1 MGLRGVLV
9 RLFSDWLSF
18 RYPEE
23 SPHEFYRAL
32 FPSGELERRGEY
44 VDGKYCGIA
53 VQVVGRNR
61 AKRYSVT
68 DDLGV
73 IDSLVA
79 SDDFCIMSPVSYAGK
94 TQRQEMARFLYAVTF
109 DLDGVRVRDGEPVGL
124 IDLLHQTT
132 LTNAYALP
140 VPTYIVS
147 SGTGLHLYYLLS
159 SPVPLFRNVI
169 EQLARLRRVLTRKI
183 WNDVVTTLSD
193 NVQYESVTQGFRMV
207 GTVTKD
213 GSERVRAFRVGEPVT
228 IEYLNSFV
236 TENARVTTFAY
247 KRNMSLDEAR
257 EKYPDWYER
266 RVVAGK
272 APGSWTVKRDLY
284 DWWRRKIDEG
294 AVEGHRYFCIMAL
307 AIFAQKCAVP
317 EDELVSDAL
326 GFIPL
331 LNSRS
336 TTELNPFT
344 EADVMKALEAY
355 NATYQ
360 TFPRHTIEELTA
372 IPMPANKRNGRKQ
385 ADHLRRARAV
395 QAVDYPEGEW
405 RNGDGAPTKE
415 DAIRRYKDEHP
426 GANNSE
432 IARALGCS
440 RTTVVKWLKGR

>member
-1 MGLRGVLV
+1 MGLL
-9 RLFSDWLSF
+9 SDWLSL
-18 RYPEE
+18 RYPED
-23 SPHEFYRAL
+23 SPRGFYRAL

-44 VDGKYCGIA
+44 VEGRYCGIA
-53 VQVVGRNR
+53 VQVVGHNR

-68 DDLGV
+68 DDLAI
-73 IDSLVA
+73 IDSLTDT
-79 SDDFCIMSPVSYAGK
+79 DDFCILSPVSYAGK

-159 SPVPLFRNVI
+159 RPVPLFRNVI
-169 EQLARLRRVLTRKI
+169 EQLARLRRALTRKI
-183 WNDVVTTLSD
+183 WNDVVTNLSD

-207 GTVTKD
+207 GTATKD
-213 GSERVRAFRVGEPVT
+213 GTERVRAFHIGEPVSLD
-228 IEYLNSFV
+228 YLNSFV
-236 TENARVTTFAY
+236 SEDDRVTTFAY
-247 KRNMSLDEAR
+247 RRNMSLDEAKER
-257 EKYPDWYER
+257 YPDWYER

-272 APGSWTVKRDLY
+272 APGTWTVKRDLY
-284 DWWRRKIDEG
+284 DWWKRKIDEG

-317 EDELVSDAL
+317 EEELVSDAL
-326 GFIPL
+326 GFVPL

-336 TTELNPFT
+336 TTDLNPFT
-344 EADVMKALEAY
+344 ESDVMKALEAY
-355 NATYQ
+355 NASYQ

-372 IPMPANKRNGRKQ
+372 ISMPANKRNGRKQ
-385 ADHLRRARAV
+385 AEHLRRARAV
-395 QAVDYPEGEW
+395 QDVDYPDGEW
-405 RNGDGAPTKE
+405 RNKDGAPTKKG
-415 DAIRRYKDEHP
+415 AILGYKKKHP
-426 GANNSE
+426 EASNSE

-440 RTTVVKWLKGR
+440 RTTVIKWLRT